1 MHDHKRIT
9 EELALLDYLLFL
21 AVMLLAITAVIL
33 AKYLKQLVDA
43 RREYEKARDVIQ
55 DIVLSFNKQFKRTA
69 ERLELV
75 AYKVEANSSRSDRA
89 VSKGEEVE
97 KDLRALEERISS
109 ISADKEKTLT
119 SLEEIANK
127 VRDMATSQETLT
139 AKISGLEEQTK
150 QFSAPSE
157 VNVEAAIPIRRDKA
171 LAPLTP
177 TELTALETLVVAG
190 PMTAPEIK
198 WRIKLSREHTARL
211 MKKLYEEGYL
221 ERDPSKIPFK
231 YSVKK
236 EMERLLKKSESGTAQ
251 A

>member
-1 MHDHKRIT
+1 MHNHKRIT
-9 EELALLDYLLFL
+9 EELALVDYLLFSAIL
-21 AVMLLAITAVIL
+21 LLAITVAIL
-33 AKYLKQLVDA
+33 IRYIKQLHDA
-43 RREYEKARDVIQ
+43 QREYEKAKSIIQ
-55 DIVLSFNKQFKRTA
+55 DIVLSFNRQFKRAA

-89 VSKGEEVE
+89 LSKGEDVE
-97 KDLRALEERISS
+97 KNLRALEERINSA
-109 ISADKEKTLT
+109 SADREKTLA
-119 SLEEIANK
+119 SLEEIGK
-127 VRDMATSQETLT
+127 RVRDMATSQEALT
-139 AKISGLEEQTK
+139 VKVSSLEEQTK

-157 VNVEAAIPIRRDKA
+157 MNVETVIPIRRDKA

-177 TELTALETLVVAG
+177 TELTALETLAAEG
-190 PMTAPEIK
+190 PKTAPEIK

-236 EMERLLKKSESGTAQ
+236 EMEKLLKKPENGTAQ
-251 A
+251 T